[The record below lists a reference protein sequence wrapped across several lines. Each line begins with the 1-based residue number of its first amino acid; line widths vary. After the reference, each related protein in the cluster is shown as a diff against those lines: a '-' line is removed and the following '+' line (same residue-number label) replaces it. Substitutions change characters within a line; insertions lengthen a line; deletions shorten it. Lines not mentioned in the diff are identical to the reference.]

1 MMNRGIVKRTPG
13 MSRST
18 STVTVPEW
26 GVGNSLTSPAL
37 PHLPPQNISDVMKK
51 AEWSK
56 LTDLSKVSR
65 HEKCLDSLTLKF

>member
-26 GVGNSLTSPAL
+26 GVGNFLTSPAL
-37 PHLPPQNISDVMKK
+37 TPFFSPPPTPTKQ
-51 AEWSK
+51 
-56 LTDLSKVSR
+56 
-65 HEKCLDSLTLKF
+65 